1 MKLDMM
7 TEQECYMC
15 TVMHLSY
22 FRKEADVIDVTL
34 LDAPPC
40 NDDMSGTT
48 PGISFGFCVFIFKY
62 SRKDGDKGN
71 LHIHVHFKENDSII
85 HENYRLHFVVLCSSC
100 VQRARTGQCAGL
112 FSFLL
117 LKEQMCNA

>member
-22 FRKEADVIDVTL
+22 FRKEANVIYVTL

-40 NDDMSGTT
+40 NDCMSGTIQ
-48 PGISFGFCVFIFKY
+48 ISFGFRVFIFKY

-71 LHIHVHFKENDSII
+71 LHIHVHFKGNDSII
-85 HENYRLHFVVLCSSC
+85 HESYRLHSTLWFSAAAVCSGLGLDN
-100 VQRARTGQCAGL
+100 VQAFFL
-112 FSFLL
+112 SFF
-117 LKEQMCNA
+117 